1 LSEVKLKIQMLIQRL
16 LLKGRYGTEELADV
30 MAVSENMVYRLGMP
44 DGPIEKAVRRV
55 VALMNLQKDYGL
67 LQEMA
72 GKTGHLLVKVPR
84 VARNRQEDSEMVMH
98 YQETVNE
105 AVKLMLDYVK
115 ERTPDKREALIAS
128 LDQVASESIGIEKRV
143 EEDSQLELEF

>member
-1 LSEVKLKIQMLIQRL
+1 LKIQMLIQRL
-16 LLKGRYGTEELADV
+16 LLKGRHGTEELADV

-55 VALMNLQKDYGL
+55 ISLMNLQKDYGL

-143 EEDSQLELEF
+143 EKDSQLELEF

>member
-1 LSEVKLKIQMLIQRL
+1 MKIQMLIQRL
-16 LLKGRYGTEELADV
+16 LLKGSHGTEELADV

-143 EEDSQLELEF
+143 EKDSQLELEF

>member
-1 LSEVKLKIQMLIQRL
+1 MLIQRL
-16 LLKGRYGTEELADV
+16 LLKGSHGTEELADV

-55 VALMNLQKDYGL
+55 ISLMNLQKDYGL

-143 EEDSQLELEF
+143 EKDSQLELEF

>member
-1 LSEVKLKIQMLIQRL
+1 LKIQMLIQRL
-16 LLKGRYGTEELADV
+16 LLKGRHGTEELADV

-55 VALMNLQKDYGL
+55 IALMNLQKDYGL

-72 GKTGHLLVKVPR
+72 GKTGHFLVKVPR

-143 EEDSQLELEF
+143 EKDSQLELEF